1 MNYRRTGNCLGDER
15 VERDVG
21 DYMSRTAVTIHP
33 LDPEDASSVIA
44 GRAAARATKGLR
56 WTVEARGSF
65 DALLES
71 VPPAQGVVFDSD
83 TVGGVGGLWV
93 RPLSSRSDEAVLH
106 LHGGWFHAGSAT
118 AYRHLVA
125 QIAARAGAQAF
136 VPEYRLA
143 PEHPFPAAV
152 DDTASVYRGIVGRG
166 IQRVAVTGDS
176 AGGNLALVLA
186 SCVSDDTF
194 TNASLVGV
202 VALSPITDVTLSSA
216 TYETRADADHY
227 FTKPQVEELVSS
239 YLQTADASNPLAS
252 PLRGRLDGLPPVRIH
267 VGDDEVLL
275 DDSRRYIERMV
286 AAGGD
291 AHLDIW
297 MGMPHG
303 FVASIG
309 RLKASAQALDAIGR
323 FLRLKLQQGARDSI

>member
-1 MNYRRTGNCLGDER
+1 MRQAVGLAGRPVVCQGQDSALAHEVRRR
-15 VERDVG
+15 VVLVQVRKDRSQRLRDV
-21 DYMSRTAVTIHP
+21 
-33 LDPEDASSVIA
+33 
-44 GRAAARATKGLR
+44 
-56 WTVEARGSF
+56 
-65 DALLES
+65 
-71 VPPAQGVVFDSD
+71 VFQSD
-83 TVGGVGGLWV
+83 TVAGVAGLWV
-93 RPLSSRSDEAVLH
+93 RPVSHRSDEAVLH

-136 VPEYRLA
+136 VPDYRLA

-152 DDTASVYRGIVGRG
+152 DDAAAVFRGIVGRG

-186 SCVSDDTF
+186 SCPSEDTF

-216 TYETRADADHY
+216 TYDTRADADHY
-227 FTKPQVEELVSS
+227 FTKPQVAELVGS
-239 YLQTADASNPLAS
+239 YLQTVDPNNPLAS
-252 PLRGRLDGLPPVRIH
+252 PLRGRFDGLPPVRIH

-303 FVASIG
+303 FVAGIG
-309 RLKASAQALDAIGR
+309 RLKAAAQALDAIGG
-323 FLRLKLQQGARDSI
+323 FLRPRLQNGARDSAI

>member
-1 MNYRRTGNCLGDER
+1 
-15 VERDVG
+15 
-21 DYMSRTAVTIHP
+21 MSKTAVTRHP
-33 LDPEDASSVIA
+33 LDPEDAPSVDASRI
-44 GRAAARATKGLR
+44 AARTAKGLR
-56 WTVEARGSF
+56 WTIEARAAY
-65 DALLES
+65 DALMER
-71 VPPAQGVVFDSD
+71 VPPIRDVVFESD
-83 TVGGVGGLWV
+83 IVAGVAGLWV
-93 RPLSSRSDEAVLH
+93 RPVSHRSDEALLH

-118 AYRHLVA
+118 GYRHLVA

-136 VPEYRLA
+136 VPDYRLA

-152 DDTASVYRGIVGRG
+152 DDAAAVYRGIVGRG
-166 IQRVAVTGDS
+166 FQRVAVTGDS

-186 SCVSDDTF
+186 SCGSDDMS

-216 TYETRADADHY
+216 TYDTRADADHY
-227 FTKPQVEELVSS
+227 FTKPQVAELVSS
-239 YLQTADASNPLAS
+239 YLQTADPNNPLAS
-252 PLRGRLDGLPPVRIH
+252 PLRGRFDGLPPVRIH

-303 FVASIG
+303 FVAGIG
-309 RLKASAQALDAIGR
+309 RLKAAAQALDAIGG
-323 FLRLKLQQGARDSI
+323 FLRLRLQA

>member
-1 MNYRRTGNCLGDER
+1 ML
-15 VERDVG
+15 
-21 DYMSRTAVTIHP
+21 RTAVTIHP
-33 LDPEDASSVIA
+33 LDPEDASSVEA
-44 GRAAARATKGLR
+44 GRAAARPAKGLR
-56 WTVEARGSF
+56 WNIEARASY
-65 DALLES
+65 DALMER
-71 VPPAQGVVFDSD
+71 VPPVQDVVFESD
-83 TVGGVGGLWV
+83 TVAGVAGLWV
-93 RPLSSRSDEAVLH
+93 RPVSHRSDEALLH

-118 AYRHLVA
+118 GYRHLVA

-136 VPEYRLA
+136 VPDYRLA

-152 DDTASVYRGIVGRG
+152 DDAAAVFRGIVGRG

-186 SCVSDDTF
+186 SCASEDAF

-216 TYETRADADHY
+216 TYDTRADADHY
-227 FTKPQVEELVSS
+227 FTKPQVAELVSS
-239 YLQTADASNPLAS
+239 YLQTADPNNPLAS
-252 PLRGRLDGLPPVRIH
+252 PLRGRFDGLPPVRIH

-275 DDSRRYIERMV
+275 DDSRRYVERMV

-303 FVASIG
+303 FVAGIG
-309 RLKASAQALDAIGR
+309 RLKAAAQALDAIGE
-323 FLRLKLQQGARDSI
+323 FLRPRLQGRAPDSVT

>member
-1 MNYRRTGNCLGDER
+1 
-15 VERDVG
+15 
-21 DYMSRTAVTIHP
+21 MSRTAVTIHP
-33 LDPEDASSVIA
+33 LDADDASSVEA
-44 GRAAARATKGLR
+44 GRAAARPAKGLG
-56 WTVEARGSF
+56 WNIEARASY
-65 DALLES
+65 DALMER
-71 VPPAQGVVFDSD
+71 VPPVRDVVFESD
-83 TVGGVGGLWV
+83 TVGGVAGLWV
-93 RPLSSRSDEAVLH
+93 RPVSHRSDETLLH

-118 AYRHLVA
+118 GYRHLVA

-136 VPEYRLA
+136 VPDYRLA

-152 DDTASVYRGIVGRG
+152 DDAAAVYRGIVGRG

-186 SCVSDDTF
+186 SCASDDTF

-202 VALSPITDVTLSSA
+202 VALSPITDVTLSSS
-216 TYETRADADHY
+216 TYDTRADAEHY
-227 FTKPQVEELVSS
+227 FTKPQVAELVSS
-239 YLQTADASNPLAS
+239 YLQTADPNNPLAS
-252 PLRGRLDGLPPVRIH
+252 PLRGRFDGLPPVRIH

-275 DDSRRYIERMV
+275 DDSRRYLERMV

-303 FVASIG
+303 FVTGIG
-309 RLKASAQALDAIGR
+309 RLKAAAQALDAIGR
-323 FLRLKLQQGARDSI
+323 FLRPRLQDGARDSAI